1 MSSALEAAG
10 ADAPKRQKRPG
21 TGIVASL
28 GREILLQARALD
40 KASGVKF
47 GVEEDGRSWP
57 RTWITKVQ
65 QTASVPVYTV
75 SVKKDHYSPIGART
89 SVHTAT
95 FKDLSN
101 AIESF
106 MTAANPDDD
115 CQRDV
120 LIMAFKVWEERHPVL
135 KLTCGSPKLGSI
147 SDGLRVQLEKSKAK
161 QIAQLIKLLDDSV
174 SITAEPLVAAAP
186 TS

>member
-1 MSSALEAAG
+1 MAAGLPRHLWILLPARPAQAAPHTIRFCNLGSPRRRLSPRRRADDAMSSALEAAG

-120 LIMAFKVWEERHPVL
+120 LIMAFKVWEERSR
-135 KLTCGSPKLGSI
+135 C
-147 SDGLRVQLEKSKAK
+147 
-161 QIAQLIKLLDDSV
+161 
-174 SITAEPLVAAAP
+174 
-186 TS
+186 

>member
-47 GVEEDGRSWP
+47 GVEDARSGP

-65 QTASVPVYTV
+65 QTASVSVYTV
-75 SVKKDHYSPIGART
+75 NVKRTLYNHQLPLGRPSVI
-89 SVHTAT
+89 TAT

-106 MTAANPDDD
+106 MTAANPDD

-120 LIMAFKVWEERHPVL
+120 PIMAFKVWEERIQVM

-147 SDGLRVQLEKSKAK
+147 SDGLRVQLEKSKAG
-161 QIAQLIKLLDDSV
+161 QIARLIKLLDDSV
-174 SITAEPLVAAAP
+174 SITAAAAP

>member
-40 KASGVKF
+40 KASGVKL
-47 GVEEDGRSWP
+47 GVEDARSGS
-57 RTWITKVQ
+57 RIWITKVQ
-65 QTASVPVYTV
+65 QTASVSVYIV
-75 SVKKDHYSPIGART
+75 NVMYRDVHQLPPRT
-89 SVHTAT
+89 SVITAT

-106 MTAANPDDD
+106 MTAANPGGLP
-115 CQRDV
+115 RDLV
-120 LIMAFKVWEERHPVL
+120 INAFKVWEDQKFPVMT
-135 KLTCGSPKLGSI
+135 LTCGYPKLGSTAEF
-147 SDGLRVQLEKSKAK
+147 RAEMEKRQAK
-161 QIAQLIKLLDDSV
+161 QIARLTKLLDDSV
-174 SITAEPLVAAAP
+174 SLTVERPVATAPM
-186 TS
+186 S